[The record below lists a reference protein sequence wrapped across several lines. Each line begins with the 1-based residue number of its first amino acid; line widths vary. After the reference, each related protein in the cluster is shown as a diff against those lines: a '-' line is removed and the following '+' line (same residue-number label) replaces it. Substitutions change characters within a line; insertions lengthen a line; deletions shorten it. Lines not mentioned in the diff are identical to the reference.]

1 MRSEAIRGVMI
12 FSSLSA
18 REKIILSVTLF
29 IASGSILYG
38 AAIGPFIKKWSGL
51 DSQLAAK
58 KVKLQKSLKL
68 LNRHEFI
75 GAEYK
80 KYRHLIKPSGI
91 SDEQQ
96 MASLLSGTEAIA
108 RKSGVYISVLK
119 PQIVKDMPAC
129 QKFIAEVELDASM
142 PDLIRFLYEIENSV
156 DLLKVESVDINAK
169 SEQKGLVK
177 VRLFISKISF
187 KD

>member
-1 MRSEAIRGVMI
+1 MI

-18 REKIILSVTLF
+18 REKIILSVALF
-29 IASGSILYG
+29 IASGSIVYG
-38 AAIGPFIKKWSGL
+38 VAIGPFIKKCSSL
-51 DSQLAAK
+51 DSQLIAK
-58 KVKLQKSLKL
+58 KVKLQKGLRL

-75 GAEYK
+75 RAEYK
-80 KYRHLIKPSGI
+80 KYRHLIRPSGI

-96 MASLLSGTEAIA
+96 MASLLSGIETIA

-119 PQIVKDMPAC
+119 PQIVKNLPAC

-142 PDLIRFLYEIENSV
+142 PELARFLYEIENSA
-156 DLLKVESVDINAK
+156 DLLKAESMDINAK